1 MSRKITL
8 IYFVSSAKA
17 SGLISIYKE
26 KKNIANIKNNV
37 NKIESYN
44 NRRSLFCNHK
54 SNRQDRYVYEIKSE
68 ISFFKYKI

>member
-1 MSRKITL
+1 MIAQ
-8 IYFVSSAKA
+8 IYFISSAKT

-44 NRRSLFCNHK
+44 NRKSLFYNHK
-54 SNRQDRYVYEIKSE
+54 SSKQGRYV
-68 ISFFKYKI
+68 